1 MAFDVGTS
9 GVKGVLTDLN
19 GMVLESDYRAYPLI
33 TLPGGGVEQD
43 FGQIIE
49 AVCEVGARLAATL
62 PALRRQVQGI
72 AVTAQM
78 FNLVAVDDQGAPT
91 GPMLSWLDC

>member
-33 TLPGGGVEQD
+33 ALPGGGVEQD
-43 FGQIIE
+43 FG
-49 AVCEVGARLAATL
+49 
-62 PALRRQVQGI
+62 
-72 AVTAQM
+72 
-78 FNLVAVDDQGAPT
+78 
-91 GPMLSWLDC
+91 